1 MCGTCGGGVN
11 STPEYMDSMNALG
24 QLYDVFSQRLKH
36 FIRNRIRDEAAAEDI
51 LQDVFLK
58 IHSNIDTL
66 EDRDKVES
74 WIFQIARNAITDHYR
89 ARKDYALED
98 DAIAVRE
105 DDEVMHRKLA
115 SGLGEMIDRLPKR
128 YREALRLTELEGLTQ
143 KEFAARSGISL
154 SGAKSRVQRA
164 RKMLRDLL
172 MQCCHFELDRYGT
185 VIDYHPI
192 SCCCCQESP

>member
-1 MCGTCGGGVN
+1 MQ
-11 STPEYMDSMNALG
+11 SIES
-24 QLYDVFSQRLKH
+24 LYETFNERLSQ
-36 FIRNRIRDEAAAEDI
+36 FIRKRVSNEDDARDI

-58 IHSNIDTL
+58 IHSRIDTL
-66 EDRDKVES
+66 ENRDKIEI
-74 WIFQIARNAITDHYR
+74 WIYRIARNAIIDHYR
-89 ARKDYALED
+89 ARRVTIAADDTLPAGEVED
-98 DAIAVRE
+98 D
-105 DDEVMHRKLA
+105 MHRKLA
-115 SGLGEMIDRLPKR
+115 SGLGAMIDRLPEQ

-143 KEFAARSGISL
+143 KELAERFALSL

-192 SCCCCQESP
+192 SCCCCQEDAPTR